1 FSYMGKYEISKN
13 VLVQMIAICATKTER
28 ISKVLKVR
36 IENKSNGIHLGIDVA
51 VKLAPRI
58 DLIMGEFQKQI
69 IEDIEYMTGI
79 NVLSADIT
87 VRGVVK

>member
-1 FSYMGKYEISKN
+1 MGKYEISKN